1 MGNFEYAWLQIS
13 DLHIFDNTE
22 LNIMK
27 EAYARLPHIDKVQFL
42 VITGDLHQYKEDYTK
57 TLEFL
62 EFLVELF
69 KIEKT
74 DVFIVP
80 GNHDSDNCN
89 NKTAITFYIEQHVD
103 QYQDCYKEYFDNNL
117 KDCFKEYNQFIHE
130 FYGDKADLMYPCPEQ
145 VSVRTWNNKINIIHL
160 NTAINCNGN
169 NELKQIVDIY
179 QLSNI

>member
-69 KIEKT
+69 KIEK
-74 DVFIVP
+74 
-80 GNHDSDNCN
+80 
-89 NKTAITFYIEQHVD
+89 
-103 QYQDCYKEYFDNNL
+103 
-117 KDCFKEYNQFIHE
+117 
-130 FYGDKADLMYPCPEQ
+130 
-145 VSVRTWNNKINIIHL
+145 
-160 NTAINCNGN
+160 
-169 NELKQIVDIY
+169 
-179 QLSNI
+179 